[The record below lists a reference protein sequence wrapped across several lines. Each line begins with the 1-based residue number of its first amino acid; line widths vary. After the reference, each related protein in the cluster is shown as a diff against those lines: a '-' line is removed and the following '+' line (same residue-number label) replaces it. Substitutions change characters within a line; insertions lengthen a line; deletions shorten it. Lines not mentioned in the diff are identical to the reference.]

1 MNPPSPQC
9 GARSPPSAPHSVGRG
24 GEPPL
29 RLPARRVPWRGGA
42 TIPDLDP
49 SFSSVSP
56 KWPTSDLVYYPK
68 VGLLIVGTFHWLV
81 RSSLTLPRHNYSR
94 VCGEIFLTACL
105 CKQSVLMCTPR
116 VYLRDAGRHLERAG
130 VKKTQD
136 PHSASPTTPPSS
148 LCKIDHAHFLII
160 GILCKLS
167 LFKKLS
173 SENLSKKMFA

>member
-1 MNPPSPQC
+1 MPLPKVRAGVGNPPSPPRAE
-9 GARSPPSAPHSVGRG
+9 GSPRG
-24 GEPPL
+24 G
-29 RLPARRVPWRGGA
+29 V
-42 TIPDLDP
+42 TIPDLEP

-56 KWPTSDLVYYPK
+56 KWPISDLVYYPK

-81 RSSLTLPRHNYSR
+81 RSLLTLPRHNYSR

-136 PHSASPTTPPSS
+136 PHSSSFTTPPSS

-167 LFKKLS
+167 LFK
-173 SENLSKKMFA
+173 EAII